1 MEAEEKISLQ
11 PQLSSIEDGLLPTEI
26 NGVWNRD
33 SITIVIMQQC
43 MSKLNHKIKVF
54 TKIVNLKRLSNRGFV
69 LLECNSK
76 ISLTCYFY

>member
-11 PQLSSIEDGLLPTEI
+11 PQLSSKEDGLLPTEI
-26 NGVWNRD
+26 NGFWNRD